1 MFGSTSGTKLETHK
15 GRWWMLLGVWLLY
28 LSFGLNIAALA
39 PLVPVIESDLGLSH
53 SAMGRVLGAWQ
64 FVFILAAI
72 PCGILLDQL
81 GPRRAMLGGALL
93 MAISAFWR
101 SVATDEISLLLA
113 VGIFGLGGP
122 IISTGAPKV
131 VSAWFESRQRGLA
144 MGIYVTGPGI
154 GAIVGLLLTNAVL
167 LPALDND
174 WRQVLRLWGGFTL
187 AAAFAWFVISA
198 RLALVPSQL
207 PKFSVADL
215 GLLTLLRHPV
225 VRLLLL
231 MSIGVFAINHG
242 IGNWLPELLRASG
255 RTITE
260 ASHLAALMVLVS
272 VVSALTIPR
281 LATRQNRLI
290 VLLLLCLSSV
300 CATVLLRIPTGIPL
314 FAGLVFQGIA
324 TGSMMTIMILI
335 LVETPE
341 IGERRAGTASG
352 LYFSTA
358 EIGGVGGPVMLG
370 VVYDATGGF
379 ATGLTVLCSIGF
391 AIACCVLALRYFIG
405 KTTTDS
411 TGEA

>member
-1 MFGSTSGTKLETHK
+1 MSDPISGAKPESYN

-39 PLVPVIESDLGLSH
+39 PLVPVIESDLGMSH

-64 FVFILAAI
+64 FVFILSAI
-72 PCGILLDQL
+72 PCGILLDRL
-81 GPRRAMLGGALL
+81 GVRWAMLGGALL
-93 MAISAFWR
+93 MAVSAFWR
-101 SVATDEISLLLA
+101 SIATDEISLLLA
-113 VGIFGLGGP
+113 VAVFGLGGP

-174 WRQVLRLWGGFTL
+174 WRQVLRLWGFFTL
-187 AAAFAWFVISA
+187 ITALAWFVISC
-198 RLALVPSQL
+198 RLTMAPSHLRKLQTI
-207 PKFSVADL
+207 DL
-215 GLLTLLRHPV
+215 GLLPLLRHPV

-255 RTITE
+255 RTIAQ

-272 VVSALTIPR
+272 VISALTIPR
-281 LATRQNRLI
+281 LATGQYRLI
-290 VLLLLCLSSV
+290 ILFMLCLSSV
-300 CATVLLRIPTGIPL
+300 CAMVLLRVPTGMPL

-324 TGSMMTIMILI
+324 TGSIMTIMMLI
-335 LVETPE
+335 LVETPG
-341 IGERRAGTASG
+341 IGERRAGTAGG

-379 ATGLTVLCSIGF
+379 ATGLTVLCCIGLVL
-391 AIACCVLALRYFIG
+391 ACCVWALRYFVG
-405 KTTTDS
+405 KTTTES
-411 TGEA
+411 AGVG

>member
-1 MFGSTSGTKLETHK
+1 M
-15 GRWWMLLGVWLLY
+15 
-28 LSFGLNIAALA
+28 AALA
-39 PLVPVIESDLGLSH
+39 PLVPVIESDLGMSH

-64 FVFILAAI
+64 FVFILSAI
-72 PCGILLDQL
+72 PCGILLDRL
-81 GPRRAMLGGALL
+81 GARWAMLGGALL
-93 MAISAFWR
+93 MAVSAFWR
-101 SVATDEISLLLA
+101 SIATDEISLLLA
-113 VGIFGLGGP
+113 VAVFGLGGP

-174 WRQVLRLWGGFTL
+174 WRQVLRLWGFFTL
-187 AAAFAWFVISA
+187 ITALAWFVISC
-198 RLALVPSQL
+198 RLTMAPSHLRKLQTI
-207 PKFSVADL
+207 DL
-215 GLLTLLRHPV
+215 GLLPLLRHPV

-255 RTITE
+255 RTIAQ

-272 VVSALTIPR
+272 VISALTIPR
-281 LATRQNRLI
+281 LATGQYRLI
-290 VLLLLCLSSV
+290 ILFMLCLSSV
-300 CATVLLRIPTGIPL
+300 CAMVLLRVPTGMPL

-324 TGSMMTIMILI
+324 TGSMMTIMMLI
-335 LVETPE
+335 LVETPG
-341 IGERRAGTASG
+341 IGERRAGTAGG

-379 ATGLTVLCSIGF
+379 ATGLTVLCCIGLVL
-391 AIACCVLALRYFIG
+391 ACCVWALRYFVG
-405 KTTTDS
+405 KTTTES
-411 TGEA
+411 AGVG

>member
-1 MFGSTSGTKLETHK
+1 
-15 GRWWMLLGVWLLY
+15 MLLGVWLLY

-39 PLVPVIESDLGLSH
+39 PLVPVIESDLGMSH

-64 FVFILAAI
+64 FVFILSAI
-72 PCGILLDQL
+72 PCGILLDRL
-81 GPRRAMLGGALL
+81 GARWAMLGGALL
-93 MAISAFWR
+93 MAVSAFWR
-101 SVATDEISLLLA
+101 SIATDEISLLLA
-113 VGIFGLGGP
+113 VAVFGLGGP

-174 WRQVLRLWGGFTL
+174 WRQVLRLWGFFTL
-187 AAAFAWFVISA
+187 ITALAWFVISC
-198 RLALVPSQL
+198 RLTMAPSHLRKLQTI
-207 PKFSVADL
+207 DL
-215 GLLTLLRHPV
+215 GLLPLLRHPV

-255 RTITE
+255 RTIAQ

-272 VVSALTIPR
+272 VISALTIPR
-281 LATRQNRLI
+281 LATGQYRLI
-290 VLLLLCLSSV
+290 ILFMLCLSSV
-300 CATVLLRIPTGIPL
+300 CAMVLLRVPTGMPL

-324 TGSMMTIMILI
+324 TGSMMTIMMLI
-335 LVETPE
+335 LVETPG
-341 IGERRAGTASG
+341 IGERRAGTAGG
-352 LYFSTA
+352 LCFSTA

-379 ATGLTVLCSIGF
+379 ATGLTVLCCIGLVL
-391 AIACCVLALRYFIG
+391 ACCVWALRYFVG
-405 KTTTDS
+405 KTTTES
-411 TGEA
+411 AGVG

>member
-1 MFGSTSGTKLETHK
+1 MSDPNTGTKPESYN

-39 PLVPVIESDLGLSH
+39 PLVPVIESDLGMSH

-64 FVFILAAI
+64 FVFILSAI
-72 PCGILLDQL
+72 PCGILLDRL
-81 GPRRAMLGGALL
+81 GPRWAMLGGALL
-93 MAISAFWR
+93 MAVSAFWR
-101 SVATDEISLLLA
+101 SIATDEISLLFA
-113 VGIFGLGGP
+113 VGVFGLGGP

-174 WRQVLRLWGGFTL
+174 WRQVLRLWGFFTL
-187 AAAFAWFVISA
+187 ITALAWFVISC
-198 RLALVPSQL
+198 RLTMAPSHLRKLQTI
-207 PKFSVADL
+207 DL
-215 GLLTLLRHPV
+215 GLLPLLRHPV

-255 RTITE
+255 RTIAQ

-272 VVSALTIPR
+272 VISALTIPR
-281 LATRQNRLI
+281 LATGQYRLI
-290 VLLLLCLSSV
+290 ILFMLCLSSV
-300 CATVLLRIPTGIPL
+300 CAMVLLRVPTGMPL

-324 TGSMMTIMILI
+324 TGSMMTIMMLI
-335 LVETPE
+335 LVETPG
-341 IGERRAGTASG
+341 IGERRAGTAGG

-379 ATGLTVLCSIGF
+379 ATGLTVLCCIGLVL
-391 AIACCVLALRYFIG
+391 ACCVWALRYFVG
-405 KTTTDS
+405 KTTTES
-411 TGEA
+411 AGVG

>member
-1 MFGSTSGTKLETHK
+1 MSDPISGAKPESYN

-39 PLVPVIESDLGLSH
+39 PLVPVIESDLGMSH

-64 FVFILAAI
+64 FVFILSAI
-72 PCGILLDQL
+72 PCGILLDRL
-81 GPRRAMLGGALL
+81 GARWAMLGGALL
-93 MAISAFWR
+93 MAVSAFWR
-101 SVATDEISLLLA
+101 SIATDEISLLLA
-113 VGIFGLGGP
+113 VAVFGLGGP

-174 WRQVLRLWGGFTL
+174 WRQVLRLWGFFTL
-187 AAAFAWFVISA
+187 ITALAWFVISC
-198 RLALVPSQL
+198 RLTMAPSHLRKLQTI
-207 PKFSVADL
+207 DL
-215 GLLTLLRHPV
+215 GLLPLLRHPV

-255 RTITE
+255 RTITQ

-272 VVSALTIPR
+272 VISALTIPR
-281 LATRQNRLI
+281 LATGQYRLI
-290 VLLLLCLSSV
+290 ILFMLCLSSV
-300 CATVLLRIPTGIPL
+300 CAMVLLRVPTGMPL

-324 TGSMMTIMILI
+324 TGSIMTIMMLI
-335 LVETPE
+335 LVETPG
-341 IGERRAGTASG
+341 IGERRAGTAGG

-379 ATGLTVLCSIGF
+379 ATGLTVLCCIGLVL
-391 AIACCVLALRYFIG
+391 ACCVWALRYFVG
-405 KTTTDS
+405 KTTTES
-411 TGEA
+411 AGVG

>member
-1 MFGSTSGTKLETHK
+1 MSDSNSGTKPESYN

-39 PLVPVIESDLGLSH
+39 PLVPVIESDLGMSH

-64 FVFILAAI
+64 FVFILSAI
-72 PCGILLDQL
+72 PCGILLDRL
-81 GPRRAMLGGALL
+81 GPRWAMLGGALL
-93 MAISAFWR
+93 MAVSAFWR
-101 SVATDEISLLLA
+101 SIATDEISLLLA
-113 VGIFGLGGP
+113 VAVFGLGGP

-174 WRQVLRLWGGFTL
+174 WRQVLRLWGFFTL
-187 AAAFAWFVISA
+187 ITALAWFVISC
-198 RLALVPSQL
+198 RLTMAPSHLRKLQTI
-207 PKFSVADL
+207 DL
-215 GLLTLLRHPV
+215 GLLPLLRHPV

-255 RTITE
+255 RTIAQ

-272 VVSALTIPR
+272 VISALTIPR
-281 LATRQNRLI
+281 LATGQYRLI
-290 VLLLLCLSSV
+290 ILFMLCLSSV
-300 CATVLLRIPTGIPL
+300 CAMVLLRVPTGMPL

-324 TGSMMTIMILI
+324 TGSMMTIMMLI
-335 LVETPE
+335 LVETPG
-341 IGERRAGTASG
+341 IGERRAGTAGG

-379 ATGLTVLCSIGF
+379 ATGLTVLCCIGLVL
-391 AIACCVLALRYFIG
+391 ACCVWALRYFVG
-405 KTTTDS
+405 KTTTES
-411 TGEA
+411 AGVG

>member
-1 MFGSTSGTKLETHK
+1 MSDPTSGTKPETLK

-39 PLVPVIESDLGLSH
+39 PLVPVIESDLGMSH

-72 PCGILLDQL
+72 PCGILLDRV
-81 GPRRAMLGGALL
+81 GPRRAMLAGAML
-93 MAISAFWR
+93 MALSAFWR
-101 SVATDEISLLLA
+101 SVATDEVSLLLA

-131 VSAWFESRQRGLA
+131 VSAWFKSRQRGLA

-187 AAAFAWFVISA
+187 AAAFVWFFISA
-198 RLALVPSQL
+198 RLNLTPSHL
-207 PKFSVADL
+207 PKISVADL
-215 GLLTLLRHPV
+215 GLPTLLRHPV

-272 VVSALTIPR
+272 VVSALTIPH
-281 LATRQNRLI
+281 LATRQYRLI

-300 CATVLLRIPTGIPL
+300 CATALLRTPAGIPL
-314 FAGLVFQGIA
+314 FAGLIFQGIA
-324 TGSMMTIMILI
+324 TGSMMTIMMLI

-370 VVYDATGGF
+370 VAYDATGGF
-379 ATGLTVLCSIGF
+379 AAGLTVLCCIGL
-391 AIACCVLALRYFIG
+391 ALACCVLALRYFIG
-405 KTTTDS
+405 KATTDS
-411 TGEA
+411 TGVV

>member
-1 MFGSTSGTKLETHK
+1 MSDPISGAKPESYN

-39 PLVPVIESDLGLSH
+39 PLVPVIESDLGMSH

-64 FVFILAAI
+64 FVFILSAI
-72 PCGILLDQL
+72 PCGILLDRL
-81 GPRRAMLGGALL
+81 GARWAMLGGALL
-93 MAISAFWR
+93 MAVSAFWR
-101 SVATDEISLLLA
+101 SIATDEISLLLA
-113 VGIFGLGGP
+113 VAVFGLGGP

-174 WRQVLRLWGGFTL
+174 WRQVLRLWGFFTL
-187 AAAFAWFVISA
+187 ITALAWFVISC
-198 RLALVPSQL
+198 RLTMAPSHLRKLQTI
-207 PKFSVADL
+207 DL
-215 GLLTLLRHPV
+215 GLLPLLRHPV

-255 RTITE
+255 RTIAQ

-272 VVSALTIPR
+272 VISALTIPR
-281 LATRQNRLI
+281 LATGQYRLI
-290 VLLLLCLSSV
+290 ILFMLCLSSV
-300 CATVLLRIPTGIPL
+300 CAMVLLRVPTGMPL

-324 TGSMMTIMILI
+324 TGSMMTIMMLI
-335 LVETPE
+335 LVETPG
-341 IGERRAGTASG
+341 IGERRAGTAGG

-379 ATGLTVLCSIGF
+379 ATGLTVLCCIGLVL
-391 AIACCVLALRYFIG
+391 ACCVWALRYFVG
-405 KTTTDS
+405 KTTTES
-411 TGEA
+411 AGVG

>member
-1 MFGSTSGTKLETHK
+1 MSGPTSGTKPETHK

-39 PLVPVIESDLGLSH
+39 PLVPVIESDLAMSH

-72 PCGILLDQL
+72 PCGILLDRL

-101 SVATDEISLLLA
+101 SVATDEVSLLLA

-131 VSAWFESRQRGLA
+131 VSAWFESSQRGLA

-187 AAAFAWFVISA
+187 VAAVAWFVISA
-198 RLALVPSQL
+198 RLALGPSHL

-215 GLLTLLRHPV
+215 GLLILLRHPI

-281 LATRQNRLI
+281 FATRQNRLI

-300 CATVLLRIPTGIPL
+300 CATALLQIPTGIPL

-341 IGERRAGTASG
+341 IGERRAGTAGG

-379 ATGLTVLCSIGF
+379 ATGLTVLCCIGLVL
-391 AIACCVLALRYFIG
+391 ACCVWALRYFVG
-405 KTTTDS
+405 KTTTES
-411 TGEA
+411 AGVG

>member
-1 MFGSTSGTKLETHK
+1 MSDPISGAKPESYN

-39 PLVPVIESDLGLSH
+39 PLVPVIESDLGMSH

-64 FVFILAAI
+64 FVFILSAI
-72 PCGILLDQL
+72 PCGILLDRL
-81 GPRRAMLGGALL
+81 GARWAMLGGALL
-93 MAISAFWR
+93 MAVSAFWR
-101 SVATDEISLLLA
+101 SIATDEISLLLA
-113 VGIFGLGGP
+113 VAVFGLGGP

-174 WRQVLRLWGGFTL
+174 WRQVLRLWGFFTL
-187 AAAFAWFVISA
+187 ITALAWFVISC
-198 RLALVPSQL
+198 RLTMAPSHLRKLQTI
-207 PKFSVADL
+207 DL
-215 GLLTLLRHPV
+215 GLLPLLRHPV

-255 RTITE
+255 RTISQ

-272 VVSALTIPR
+272 VISALTIPR
-281 LATRQNRLI
+281 LATGQYRLI
-290 VLLLLCLSSV
+290 ILFMLCLSSV
-300 CATVLLRIPTGIPL
+300 CAMVLLRVPTGMPL

-324 TGSMMTIMILI
+324 TGSIMTIMMLI
-335 LVETPE
+335 LVETPG
-341 IGERRAGTASG
+341 IGERRAGTAGG

-379 ATGLTVLCSIGF
+379 ATGLTVLCCIGLVL
-391 AIACCVLALRYFIG
+391 ACCVWALRYFVG
-405 KTTTDS
+405 KTTTES
-411 TGEA
+411 AGVG